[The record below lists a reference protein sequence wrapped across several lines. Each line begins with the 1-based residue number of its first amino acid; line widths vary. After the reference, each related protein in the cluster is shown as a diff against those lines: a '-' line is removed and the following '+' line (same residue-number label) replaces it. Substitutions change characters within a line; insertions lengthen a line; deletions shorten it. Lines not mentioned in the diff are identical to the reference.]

1 MRAFPQTQHQQV
13 TNVTEVGRALS
24 HGSAEYSWPSLT
36 AKPESH
42 PQRAGGA
49 PRGP

>member
-1 MRAFPQTQHQQV
+1 MQAFPNTQHQQV

-24 HGSAEYSWPSLT
+24 HGSTEYSWTPST
-36 AKPESH
+36 RRPES
-42 PQRAGGA
+42 RLEATDGV